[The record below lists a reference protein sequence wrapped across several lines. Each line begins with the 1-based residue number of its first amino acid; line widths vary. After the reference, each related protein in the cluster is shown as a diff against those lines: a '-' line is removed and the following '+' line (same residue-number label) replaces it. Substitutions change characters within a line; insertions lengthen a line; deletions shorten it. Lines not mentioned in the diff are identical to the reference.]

1 MKYFLFILFSI
12 VALFRGQAQDTAK
25 HMVKRNTQL
34 TAKHMVKGSAHDSA
48 KHVVKRNMQDTARRV
63 INRNRQEK
71 KIEISSK
78 MSQLRTA
85 LMNRD
90 SIALDSLL
98 AADVTYGHSNGMTQ
112 SRSELIRSVMSR
124 EQDYKKMDVRKMDI
138 RFFGNTA
145 VVNLEADVSLIMTGK
160 PMDLDMDALLVWV
173 KRKGCWQLVAR
184 QSVKNS

>member
-1 MKYFLFILFSI
+1 MKYFLFILFST

-25 HMVKRNTQL
+25 HVVKRNAQA
-34 TAKHMVKGSAHDSA
+34 TAQ
-48 KHVVKRNMQDTARRV
+48 HVVKRSAQDSAKRLVKRNVQDTAKGV
-63 INRNRQEK
+63 VNRNRRET

-90 SIALDSLL
+90 SVALDSLL

-112 SRSELIRSVMSR
+112 SRSELIRSVISR

-138 RFFGNTA
+138 RLFGNTA

-160 PMDLDMDALLVWV
+160 PLDMDMDVLLVWV
-173 KRKGCWQLVAR
+173 KRKGSWQLVAR